1 MCRSTPRPGSLDSTR
16 SIFAAASG
24 VPSATHTCP
33 ACSDRPMPT
42 PPPWWN
48 DTQVAPDAVEVSALS
63 TGQSAIASEPSAI
76 DSVSR

>member
-1 MCRSTPRPGSLDSTR
+1 
-16 SIFAAASG
+16 
-24 VPSATHTCP
+24 
-33 ACSDRPMPT
+33 MPT

-48 DTQVAPDAVEVSALS
+48 DTHVAPDAVDVRAFS

>member
-1 MCRSTPRPGSLDSTR
+1 MDSTR

-24 VPSATHTCP
+24 VPSATHTWP

-48 DTQVAPDAVEVSALS
+48 DTQVAPDAVEVSAFS

>member
-1 MCRSTPRPGSLDSTR
+1 MPQHAEARVVGEHPLELRRREGE
-16 SIFAAASG
+16 
-24 VPSATHTCP
+24 PSATHTWP

-42 PPPWWN
+42 PPPWWK
-48 DTQVAPDAVEVSALS
+48 DTHVAPDAVEVSAFR